1 MQNYSI
7 GGNEVPIDANEA
19 FADIPRNRTL
29 LVQKLTDKPAIKP
42 EVLEGLTTIDDVF
55 GHFKPQVSMEFET
68 TEGVTKKEDLRF
80 KGLSDFGLNGIIN
93 QSAFLQENKNQKD
106 EYEKIIKQLKSN
118 KVLRSVIADPEKKK
132 AFLYAIHIMIKELND
147 TNLK

>member
-55 GHFKPQVSMEFET
+55 GPFKPQVPMEFET
-68 TEGVTKKEDLRF
+68 TDGVTKKEDLRF
-80 KGLSDFGLNGIIN
+80 KGLGDFGVNGIVN